1 MAFLPVVLW
10 AGVWFT
16 GCQFYRRDTLSFPMQ
31 TLRWQTH
38 AFYAILPMVPPQ
50 SKKALA
56 GQVIS

>member
-10 AGVWFT
+10 AGIWFT
-16 GCQFYRRDTLSFPMQ
+16 GRPTYSRDALSFPMQ
-31 TLRWQTH
+31 TLRWQTY

-56 GQVIS
+56 GQAVP